1 MKLGMS
7 SGVFYGTYET
17 EDAASLLTSYGLQ
30 TCEISLQTHSE
41 YSAAFGQTVRERLR
55 GLPCVS
61 VHPKGTQ
68 FEPDIFG
75 QSPRQH
81 RDAMEIFRRVC
92 QAGQALG
99 ARWYIFHGVSTV
111 RASAPPPGCT
121 TLWRTWARWPP
132 SPGNTAWKCFGKT

>member
-75 QSPRQH
+75 QSLRQH
-81 RDAMEIFRRVC
+81 RDAM
-92 QAGQALG
+92 
-99 ARWYIFHGVSTV
+99 
-111 RASAPPPGCT
+111 
-121 TLWRTWARWPP
+121 
-132 SPGNTAWKCFGKT
+132 